1 MIIDDK
7 VISVD
12 DFLKS
17 YKNGLF
23 VFVTDSCGFCHDYRK
38 ELEILKSPW
47 LKIVEVNRD
56 DEKNAVW
63 EWLDRVGFPLTV
75 GIMDNELKFIER
87 GQRFGNDFSELS
99 EFLKLFPEQPLSPEE
114 LLKRQK
120 AASKDFKLALYVF
133 PPEFDETA
141 RKDALCASN
150 RYDEVAIDVDEHPGL
165 PDDKDLRVRALKK
178 LAQKV
183 VIFNVFETNQYSEV
197 GFLLM
202 QEFGKDMK
210 YAKTSIEHR
219 TLQEAVEASERP
231 AEV

>member
-7 VISVD
+7 VIAVT
-12 DFLKS
+12 DFLSS

-23 VFVTDSCGFCHDYRK
+23 VFVTDSCGFCQDYRK

-56 DEKNAVW
+56 DEKNAIW

-99 EFLKLFPEQPLSPEE
+99 EFLKLFPDQPLSNEE

-133 PPEFDETA
+133 PPEFDEMA
-141 RKDALCASN
+141 RKDALCAAN
-150 RYDEVAIDVDEHPGL
+150 RYDEVAIDIDEHPGL

-197 GFLLM
+197 GMLLM

-231 AEV
+231 AED

>member
-7 VISVD
+7 VIAAD
-12 DFLKS
+12 DFIKS
-17 YKNGLF
+17 YKSGLF
-23 VFVTDSCGFCHDYRK
+23 VFVTDSCGFCQDYRK

-56 DEKNAVW
+56 DEKNAIW

-75 GIMDNELKFIER
+75 GIMDNEIKFIER
-87 GQRFGNDFSELS
+87 GQRFGNDFSELL
-99 EFLKLFPEQPLSPEE
+99 EFLKLFPEQPLSNEE

-120 AASKDFKLALYVF
+120 AASKEFKLSLYVF

-141 RKDALCASN
+141 RKEALCAAN
-150 RYDEVAIDVDEHPGL
+150 RYDEIAIDVDEHLGL
-165 PDDKDLRVRALKK
+165 PDDVDLRVRALKK
-178 LAQKV
+178 LAQKI
-183 VIFNVFETNQYSEV
+183 VIFNVFETNQYSEA

-210 YAKTSIEHR
+210 YAKTTIEHR